1 MTQIPILNGI
11 FTDNGPDFRTSYPV
25 NLIPVPKANGIS
37 EGFLRP
43 ADGLIANGTG
53 PGVDRG
59 GINWNG
65 VCYRV
70 MGSKLVTVGPTGTI
84 TILGDVGNDGNL
96 VTLDYDFDQLG
107 IASNNNLFF
116 WNPTTSTLSQNTDPD
131 LGPVLDMVWVDGYWM
146 TTDGEFLVVT
156 DLGNPLAV
164 NPLKYGSSEIDPDP
178 VVALLK
184 LRNEIYALN
193 RYTIEVFDNVGGD
206 LFPFQRIEG
215 AQIEKGV
222 VGTHACC
229 VYLEN
234 IAFLGSG
241 FNESPGIYIGANSQT
256 QKISTQEIDML
267 LLEYTEAQLAEVKL
281 EARNDRSHQH
291 LYVHLPNKTVVYDAS
306 ASQDLGQPVWFIL
319 TSSLVDYSQ
328 YRARNL
334 VWCYDKWLVGD
345 PANSNVGYMSQDISS
360 HYGQKVRWEFA
371 TTILYNE
378 GRGAIITNLEL
389 VGLTGSVAFGLD
401 PTINTSYSTDGQTWS
416 QQKFIK
422 AGKQGQRAKRLVW
435 FQQGWMRNWRIQR
448 FQGNS
453 DAHIAFA
460 RLEAQIEGLAF

>member
-193 RYTIEVFDNVGGD
+193 R
-206 LFPFQRIEG
+206 
-215 AQIEKGV
+215 
-222 VGTHACC
+222 
-229 VYLEN
+229 
-234 IAFLGSG
+234 
-241 FNESPGIYIGANSQT
+241 
-256 QKISTQEIDML
+256 
-267 LLEYTEAQLAEVKL
+267 
-281 EARNDRSHQH
+281 
-291 LYVHLPNKTVVYDAS
+291 
-306 ASQDLGQPVWFIL
+306 
-319 TSSLVDYSQ
+319 
-328 YRARNL
+328 
-334 VWCYDKWLVGD
+334 
-345 PANSNVGYMSQDISS
+345 
-360 HYGQKVRWEFA
+360 
-371 TTILYNE
+371 
-378 GRGAIITNLEL
+378 
-389 VGLTGSVAFGLD
+389 
-401 PTINTSYSTDGQTWS
+401 
-416 QQKFIK
+416 
-422 AGKQGQRAKRLVW
+422 
-435 FQQGWMRNWRIQR
+435 
-448 FQGNS
+448 
-453 DAHIAFA
+453 
-460 RLEAQIEGLAF
+460 